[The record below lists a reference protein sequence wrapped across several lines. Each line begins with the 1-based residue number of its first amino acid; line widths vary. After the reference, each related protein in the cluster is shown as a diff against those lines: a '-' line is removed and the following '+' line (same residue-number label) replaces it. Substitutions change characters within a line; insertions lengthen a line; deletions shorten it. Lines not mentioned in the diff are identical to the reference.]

1 MVPADP
7 VTGEGYTMGAL
18 YWQLNDIWQGA
29 SWSSLEHGGG
39 WKMAHYYAERFFAP
53 TLLSAI
59 ISGDIVEVWAVC
71 DAPTSPLTLSTTALS
86 WTSFTPTNT
95 SLVEVAGCPGPGA
108 HLQLEVAL
116 ADLLSW
122 GGCHPGSYDHQRLAY
137 CLLTFHIQEGAGLP
151 LSTSHLLEAPKAL
164 NDPTF
169 GLQEPN
175 LRVTVTGR
183 VNRITEGPYV
193 ESYGLLVEGDHPAIF
208 VWLEAPGLQGRFTDN
223 GFHLTESQQEVVFL
237 AKEVTSAEELQ
248 AAVTVRAYTVTHC
261 SVAGQCT
268 FQ

>member
-1 MVPADP
+1 
-7 VTGEGYTMGAL
+7 
-18 YWQLNDIWQGA
+18 
-29 SWSSLEHGGG
+29 
-39 WKMAHYYAERFFAP
+39 MAHYYAERFFAP

-59 ISGDIVEVWAVC
+59 IAGDMVEVWAVC

-86 WTSFTPTNT
+86 WTSFNPTNT

-137 CLLTFHIQEGAGLP
+137 CLLTFHLQEGAGLP

-183 VNRITEGPYV
+183 VNRITEVGPAPWTPRARTWRATGCWWRATTPP
-193 ESYGLLVEGDHPAIF
+193 SSSGWRRRGCREG
-208 VWLEAPGLQGRFTDN
+208 
-223 GFHLTESQQEVVFL
+223 SQTM
-237 AKEVTSAEELQ
+237 ASTW
-248 AAVTVRAYTVTHC
+248 
-261 SVAGQCT
+261 
-268 FQ
+268 